1 MYRAPPVYLASIC
14 RNLSSLGK
22 SIDNFYAIQMGECP
36 RYQMM
41 KGQPGLWKPLG
52 MGAVSVLLT
61 VECPGPGLDI
71 SCKGSS
77 HPEEAAQ
84 REGRD
89 FTCALWEEDARVP
102 SATVLPC
109 CHRTRC

>member
-1 MYRAPPVYLASIC
+1 
-14 RNLSSLGK
+14 
-22 SIDNFYAIQMGECP
+22 
-36 RYQMM
+36 MM
-41 KGQPGLWKPLG
+41 KGQPGLWEPLG

-89 FTCALWEEDARVP
+89 SRCALWEEDARVP
-102 SATVLPC
+102 SATVLPR
-109 CHRTRC
+109 CHGTRC